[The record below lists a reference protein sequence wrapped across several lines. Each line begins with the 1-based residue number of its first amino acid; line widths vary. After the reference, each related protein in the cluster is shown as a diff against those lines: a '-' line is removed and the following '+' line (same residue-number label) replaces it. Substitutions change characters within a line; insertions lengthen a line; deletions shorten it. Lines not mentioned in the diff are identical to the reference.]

1 METGPSILRTGSIL
15 KLCSFLS
22 SVSVSTSL
30 ASESPFLPSHPC
42 LLSFIRKHLLM
53 LNSYPPPSSLHIL
66 CLESDSLCNLVPVFL
81 SACLNSLF
89 FPPISSRWTASNLE
103 STIALWPA
111 IPKLYSIVFAVCGWL
126 VPCKHHCVLILESY
140 ISLHM
145 AERALLMSGIKDLEM
160 GRLSWMI
167 QMVMINPKGLHKK
180 EAGGSESEKW
190 GWERKLREE
199 LYRQKPR

>member
-53 LNSYPPPSSLHIL
+53 LDSYPPPSSLHIL

-89 FPPISSRWTASNLE
+89 FPPFSSRWTASNLE
-103 STIALWPA
+103 STIALLACNPQA
-111 IPKLYSIVFAVCGWL
+111 LLHRICWL

-190 GWERKLREE
+190 GWEQKLREE